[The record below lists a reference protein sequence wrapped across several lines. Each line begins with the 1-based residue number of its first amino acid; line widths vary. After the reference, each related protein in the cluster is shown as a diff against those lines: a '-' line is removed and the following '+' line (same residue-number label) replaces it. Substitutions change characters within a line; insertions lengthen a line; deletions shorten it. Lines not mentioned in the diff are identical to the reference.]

1 MSIVSSNVYNQFE
14 NGLDDQ
20 AVTVLIEAA
29 KLIGQSLESKIAIQ
43 GLLQILSNRL
53 HLDRGRVLLQDKNS
67 KELHIH
73 YSYGLSEE
81 EQARGTYA
89 LGEGVTGKVMATGN
103 IALIPNVAL
112 EPTYLA
118 RVTTSTQ
125 IGTKPIAY
133 IAVPIIQEERTIGV
147 LAVHPVSSEQN
158 KLKMDLFVLQILA
171 QMICQVLQINNMVK
185 QKTEHLVSENK
196 MLRDGKPSESIP
208 IGIQGKSPSFLN
220 AVQKATLAA
229 KSDAAVLLNG
239 ESGSGK
245 EKFARIIHQLSNR
258 SDYPFICIN
267 CAAIPEQLLESEL
280 FGHERGSFTGA
291 TSNRVGKFELAS
303 GGTLFLDEIGDMP
316 LELQSKLLRVLQEK
330 SIQKIGSNREVEV
343 DVRII
348 SATNKNLELAVNSG
362 KFRLDLFYRLNVVKI
377 GLPPLRERKEDIRLL
392 ALHFLNRGNQRY
404 QRNVILT
411 PEALDVLEDYP
422 WPGNIRQLEN
432 VIERAVIMSDFDII
446 AVSQLQTILSEE
458 ADIDIESNY
467 KPNTTHPAG
476 SNYVAVPAF
485 PTPIRGYA
493 KVQEQEAPRILEA
506 LQKANGN
513 KTAAAKLLG
522 MTPRQLHYRI
532 KKLELPANLTV
543 FSGYTEE

>member
-1 MSIVSSNVYNQFE
+1 MSIVSSNVYDQFVG
-14 NGLDDQ
+14 GLDDQ
-20 AVTVLIEAA
+20 AVNVLIEAA
-29 KLIGQSLESKIAIQ
+29 KLIGQSLEPKVAIE
-43 GLLQILSNRL
+43 GILQILSNRL
-53 HLDRGRVLLQDKNS
+53 QLDRGRVLLQDKNT
-67 KELHIH
+67 KELHIQ
-73 YSYGLSEE
+73 YSYGLSSE
-81 EQARGTYA
+81 EQSRGTYA

-118 RVTTSTQ
+118 RVSSSTQ
-125 IGTKPIAY
+125 IGSKPIAY

-147 LAVHPVSSEQN
+147 FAVHPVSSEQA
-158 KLKMDLFVLQILA
+158 KLKMDLFVLQILS

-185 QKTEHLVSENK
+185 QKTELLMTENNL
-196 MLRDGKPSESIP
+196 LRNGQSGESIT
-208 IGIQGKSPSFLN
+208 IGIQGKSPTFLA

-229 KSDAAVLLNG
+229 KSNAAVLLNG

-245 EKFARIIHQLSNR
+245 EKFARIIHQLSDR

-362 KFRLDLFYRLNVVKI
+362 EFRLDLFYRLNVVKI
-377 GLPPLRERKEDIRLL
+377 ALPPLRERKEDIRLL

-411 PEALDVLEDYP
+411 PEALDILEGYP

-432 VIERAVIMSDFDII
+432 VIERAVIMSDDDII

-458 ADIDIESNY
+458 ADIAIESYNRFSTAHGGRGFY
-467 KPNTTHPAG
+467 SPLPAL
-476 SNYVAVPAF
+476 PT
-485 PTPIRGYA
+485 TPIRGYA

-506 LQKANGN
+506 LQTANGN

-522 MTPRQLHYRI
+522 MTARQLHYRI
-532 KKLELPANLTV
+532 KKLDLPANLIP
-543 FSGYTEE
+543 FA

>member
-1 MSIVSSNVYNQFE
+1 MSTVSSNVHNEQFVG
-14 NGLDDQ
+14 GLDDQ
-20 AVTVLIEAA
+20 AVHVLIEAA
-29 KLIGQSLESKIAIQ
+29 KLIGQSLDPKVT
-43 GLLQILSNRL
+43 ILGILEIMSNRL
-53 HLDRGRVLLQDKNS
+53 QLHRGRVLLQDKNT

-73 YSYGLSEE
+73 YAYGLSEE

-125 IGTKPIAY
+125 IGSKPIAY
-133 IAVPIIQEERTIGV
+133 IAVPIMQDEKTIGV
-147 LAVHPVSSEQN
+147 IAVHPVSSEQT
-158 KLKMDLFVLQILA
+158 KLKMDLFVLQILT
-171 QMICQVLQINNMVK
+171 QMICQVLQINNLVK
-185 QKTEHLVSENK
+185 QKTERLVSENK
-196 MLRDGKPSESIP
+196 MLRNGQPGESIP
-208 IGIQGKSPSFLN
+208 IGIQGRSPAFLS
-220 AVQKATLAA
+220 AVQKATLSA

-258 SDYPFICIN
+258 ADYPFICIN

-280 FGHERGSFTGA
+280 FGHEKGSFTGA
-291 TSNRVGKFELAS
+291 TASREGKFELAN

-330 SIQKIGSNREVEV
+330 SIQKIGSNRDVPV

-362 KFRLDLFYRLNVVKI
+362 EFRLDLFYRLNVVRI
-377 GLPPLRERKEDIRLL
+377 ALPSLRERKEDIRLL

-404 QRNVILT
+404 KRNVILT
-411 PEALDVLEDYP
+411 PEALDVLEGYP

-432 VIERAVIMSDFDII
+432 VIERAVIMSDYDII
-446 AVSQLQTILSEE
+446 GVTRLQTILSEE
-458 ADIDIESNY
+458 ADISIESGKRPGFGHAAN
-467 KPNTTHPAG
+467 NHDLALNAFFPA
-476 SNYVAVPAF
+476 S
-485 PTPIRGYA
+485 PIRGYS
-493 KVQEQEAPRILEA
+493 KVNDQEGPRIVDA

-532 KKLELPANLTV
+532 KKLELPSHLGQ
-543 FSGYTEE
+543 FS

>member
-1 MSIVSSNVYNQFE
+1 MSTVSPSVHSEQFVG
-14 NGLDDQ
+14 GLDDQ
-20 AVTVLIEAA
+20 AVHVLIEAA
-29 KLIGQSLESKIAIQ
+29 KLIGQSLDPKIT
-43 GLLQILSNRL
+43 ILGILEIMSNRL
-53 HLDRGRVLLQDKNS
+53 QLHRGRVLLQDKNS

-73 YSYGLSEE
+73 YAYGLSAE

-89 LGEGVTGKVMATGN
+89 LGEGVTGRVMSTSN

-125 IGTKPIAY
+125 IGAKPIAY
-133 IAVPIIQEERTIGV
+133 IAVPIMQDEQTIGV
-147 LAVHPVSSEQN
+147 LAVHPVSSEQT
-158 KLKMDLFVLQILA
+158 KLKMDLFILQILA
-171 QMICQVLQINNMVK
+171 QMICQALQINNLVK
-185 QKTEHLVSENK
+185 QKTEHLLSENK
-196 MLRDGKPSESIP
+196 MLRSGQPGESIP
-208 IGIQGKSPSFLN
+208 IGIQGRSPAFLS
-220 AVQKATLAA
+220 AVQKATLSA

-258 SDYPFICIN
+258 ADYPFICIN

-280 FGHERGSFTGA
+280 FGHEKGSFTGA
-291 TSNRVGKFELAS
+291 TSNREGKFELAN

-330 SIQKIGSNREVEV
+330 SIQKIGSNREVPV

-362 KFRLDLFYRLNVVKI
+362 EFRLDLFYRLNVVRI
-377 GLPPLRERKEDIRLL
+377 ALPSLRERKEDIRLL

-404 QRNVILT
+404 KRNVILT

-432 VIERAVIMSDFDII
+432 VIERAVIMSDYDII
-446 AVSQLQTILSEE
+446 GVTQLQIILSEE
-458 ADIDIESNY
+458 ADISIESTRGTGFGQSINNHHS
-467 KPNTTHPAG
+467 PLPTF
-476 SNYVAVPAF
+476 F
-485 PTPIRGYA
+485 PMHPIRGYS
-493 KVQEQEAPRILEA
+493 KVHEQEAPRIEDA

-532 KKLELPANLTV
+532 KKLELSSQLGQLP
-543 FSGYTEE
+543 